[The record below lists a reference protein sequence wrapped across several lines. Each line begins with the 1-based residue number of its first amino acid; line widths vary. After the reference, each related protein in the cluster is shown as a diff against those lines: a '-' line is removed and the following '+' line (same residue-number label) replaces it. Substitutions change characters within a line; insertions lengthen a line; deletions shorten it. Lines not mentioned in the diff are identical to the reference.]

1 MRNETGQL
9 RWNPDR
15 AGGCFIVDTPGVK
28 VYIGRTPKESV
39 EYGGLTLT
47 LEQSRLRW
55 GAVSITAAEPPS
67 GGSGDV
73 LAPGRYLIAATGDV
87 RNTGATYV
95 SPEPDQITTA
105 ADYGG
110 ADGEA
115 PILCEG
121 LAAVIHLSKISRA
134 CHALPAGRVGEP
146 NRGNPCRRGRRRL
159 LGTARCASQNHLVR
173 AGHSV
178 KRILRSFF

>member
-1 MRNETGQL
+1 
-9 RWNPDR
+9 
-15 AGGCFIVDTPGVK
+15 IVDTPGVK

-87 RNTGATYV
+87 RNTGAKYV

-121 LAAVIHLSKISRA
+121 LGAVIHLSKISAENVLLYPLDGSGNRTA
-134 CHALPAGRVGEP
+134 EIPADEDADGCSV
-146 NRGNPCRRGRRRL
+146 RL
-159 LGTARCASQNHLVR
+159 DARHKTIWYELVIR
-173 AGHSV
+173 
-178 KRILRSFF
+178 